1 MFYYSFNIGDYQSH
15 TAHLSEMEDLAYRRM
30 LDWCYLHEKPLPED
44 VDEIARQIRMRSHS
58 DCIAIVLR
66 EYFVRT
72 NEGWISER
80 VQFELSKISDKSDK
94 ARKSAEAR
102 WRGKKDADANAL
114 PTQSERNAIPI
125 HKDTNTQTHKDKATV
140 VAPPDGVSQSVWND
154 FVKQRKAKKAPVS
167 ETVITKIRN
176 QAEKAGWSLEDALAE
191 ICARGW
197 TGFNADWVKEKQ
209 TFAQQAADV
218 ARKTVPPPPNQDA
231 ALKQIIADRENCS
244 PPPAHIREMMKGI
257 LGVKNA

>member
-44 VDEIARQIRMRSHS
+44 IDEIARQIRMRSHS

-66 EYFVRT
+66 EYFKRID
-72 NEGWISER
+72 GGYISDR
-80 VQFELSKISDKSDK
+80 VQHELSRAAEKSSK
-94 ARKSAEAR
+94 ARLSAEVR
-102 WRGKKDADANAL
+102 WGAKKTNNANAL
-114 PTQSERNAIPI
+114 PTQSESNAIPI
-125 HKDTNTQTHKDKATV
+125 HQNTNTPIHKDKATV

-218 ARKTVPPPPNQDA
+218 ARTTVPIAPNHDA
-231 ALKQIIADRENCS
+231 ALKAIEADLKRAVPMPKNIRDQI
-244 PPPAHIREMMKGI
+244 
-257 LGVKNA
+257 NAVLKKA

>member
-30 LDWCYLHEKPLPED
+30 LDWCYLHEKPLPLD
-44 VDEIARQIRMRSHS
+44 VEEISRQIRMRTHC

-66 EYFVRT
+66 EYFKRT
-72 NEGWISER
+72 DDGYISDR
-80 VQFELSKISDKSDK
+80 VQHELSRAAEKSSK
-94 ARKSAEAR
+94 ARLSAEAR
-102 WRGKKDADANAL
+102 WSTKKTSNANAL

-125 HKDTNTQTHKDKATV
+125 HQDTNTPIHKDRATV

-167 ETVITKIRN
+167 DTVITKIRN

-218 ARKTVPPPPNQDA
+218 ARTTVPIAPNHDA
-231 ALKQIIADRENCS
+231 ALKAIEADLKRAVPMPKN
-244 PPPAHIREMMKGI
+244 IREQI
-257 LGVKNA
+257 NAVLKKA

>member
-72 NEGWISER
+72 DEGYINDR
-80 VQFELSKISDKSDK
+80 VQHELSRAAEKSSK
-94 ARKSAEAR
+94 ARLSAEVR
-102 WRGKKDADANAL
+102 WSTKKTKNANAL

-125 HKDTNTQTHKDKATV
+125 HQDTNTPIHKDKATV
-140 VAPPDGVSQSVWND
+140 VAPPDGVSQSVWSD

-167 ETVITKIRN
+167 ETVIAKIRN

-218 ARKTVPPPPNQDA
+218 ARTTVPIAPNHDA
-231 ALKQIIADRENCS
+231 ALKAIEADLKRAVPMPKNIRDQI
-244 PPPAHIREMMKGI
+244 
-257 LGVKNA
+257 NAVLKKA

>member
-72 NEGWISER
+72 DEGYINDR
-80 VQFELSKISDKSDK
+80 VQHELSRAAEKSSK
-94 ARKSAEAR
+94 ARLSAEVR
-102 WRGKKDADANAL
+102 WSTKKTKNANAL

-125 HKDTNTQTHKDKATV
+125 HQDTNTPIHKDKATV
-140 VAPPDGVSQSVWND
+140 VAPPDGVSQSVWSD

-167 ETVITKIRN
+167 ETVVTKIRN

-218 ARKTVPPPPNQDA
+218 ARTTVPRAPNHDA
-231 ALKQIIADRENCS
+231 ALKAIEADLKRAVPMPKNIRDQI
-244 PPPAHIREMMKGI
+244 
-257 LGVKNA
+257 NAVLKKA

>member
-15 TAHLSEMEDLAYRRM
+15 TSHLSEMEDLAYRRM
-30 LDWCYLHEKPLPED
+30 LDWCYLHEKPLPEE

-58 DCIAIVLR
+58 DCIAVVLR

-72 NEGWISER
+72 DDGWVSER
-80 VQFELSKISDKSDK
+80 VQFELSKIADKSDK

-102 WRGKKDADANAL
+102 WSTKKTNANA
-114 PTQSERNAIPI
+114 SETHNGRNAIPI
-125 HKDTNTQTHKDKATV
+125 HQDTNTPIHKDKATA
-140 VAPPDGVSQSVWND
+140 VAPPDGVSQSVWDD

-167 ETVITKIRN
+167 DTVITKIRN

-218 ARKTVPPPPNQDA
+218 ARTTVPPPPNQDA

-257 LGVKNA
+257 LGVKSA

>member
-30 LDWCYLHEKPLPED
+30 LDWCYLHEKPLPLD
-44 VDEIARQIRMRSHS
+44 VEEISRQIRMRTHC

-66 EYFVRT
+66 EYFKRT
-72 NEGWISER
+72 DDGYISDR
-80 VQFELSKISDKSDK
+80 VQHELSRAAEKSSK
-94 ARKSAEAR
+94 ARLSAEVR
-102 WRGKKDADANAL
+102 WSTKKTNNANAL

-125 HKDTNTQTHKDKATV
+125 HQDTNTPIHKDKATV

-167 ETVITKIRN
+167 DTVITKIRN

-218 ARKTVPPPPNQDA
+218 ARTTVPAPANQDA
-231 ALKQIIADRENCS
+231 ALKQIMADREKCS
-244 PPPAHIREMMKGI
+244 PPPAHIRELMKGI

>member
-72 NEGWISER
+72 DEGYINDR
-80 VQFELSKISDKSDK
+80 VQHELSRAAEKSSK
-94 ARKSAEAR
+94 ARLSAEVR
-102 WRGKKDADANAL
+102 WSTKKTKNANAL

-125 HKDTNTQTHKDKATV
+125 HQDTNTPIHKDKATV
-140 VAPPDGVSQSVWND
+140 VAPPDGVSQSVWSD

-167 ETVITKIRN
+167 ETVIAKIRN

-218 ARKTVPPPPNQDA
+218 ARTTVPIAPNHAA
-231 ALKQIIADRENCS
+231 ALTAIEADLKRAVPMPKNIRDQI
-244 PPPAHIREMMKGI
+244 
-257 LGVKNA
+257 NAVLKKA